1 MSKEKENQYQIEYV
15 KSSIDKVMCDGGNG
29 DLGHPAVYFKIEKKK
44 EVVCNYCN
52 KKFIKKD

>member
-1 MSKEKENQYQIEYV
+1 MMQEKQEQQIEIV
-15 KSSIDKVMCDGGNG
+15 APTDKVMCDGGTG
-29 DLGHPAVYFKIEKKK
+29 DLGHPAVYFKIDKNK

>member
-1 MSKEKENQYQIEYV
+1 MMQEKQEQQIEIV
-15 KSSIDKVMCDGGNG
+15 APSTDTVMCDGGTG
-29 DLGHPAVYFKIEKKK
+29 DLGHPAVYFKIDKNK